1 MLLAGIGV
9 FGMPVRIDPNQV
21 VVGHRPAELPAAK
34 VDAGDHIAVRTVAVR
49 AGLAIR
55 AFAVEQVG
63 GGLVL
68 RQRRYARDRDA
79 QGENRED
86 R

>member
-1 MLLAGIGV
+1 MIRTRSSSVIARRNWPRPRS
-9 FGMPVRIDPNQV
+9 MPAITSPSGPWQFAQV
-21 VVGHRPAELPAAK
+21 SAVGAL
-34 VDAGDHIAVRTVAVR
+34 T
-49 AGLAIR
+49 
-55 AFAVEQVG
+55 VEQVG

-68 RQRRYARDRDA
+68 RQRRYTRDRDA